1 MAKTLRTETNADFT
15 TKSTDLTPAEVD
27 TNFLEVWARAKVSV
41 AYVTQKAGEA
51 LPSRPNAE
59 VVHYYSWDEPPVS
72 GAFPYDQ
79 WFQIPELIDFNVAPD
94 APTSTSVVGGDS
106 EATVSWVASTSTGGA
121 APDGHRVYRNTAN
134 DFSASAKVGSDLG
147 AGATTLTDT
156 GVANDTEYFYWATAF
171 NSNGE
176 SAESNSASATPTA
189 VGVPDAFIVGDWG
202 VADAESGD
210 SITFTISSLPTAN
223 PSITD
228 FEYRIDSGTA
238 VSLGQSTTGAYTVSG
253 LTEDASVNTQLRAVN
268 SSGAGAWSDVKAVTP
283 TLVVNAYADEVMA
296 DGPIAWWR
304 FDETTG
310 TVAADSAGTFTGTY
324 MNSPTLRAPAPTGV
338 GVLFDPT
345 QQEGVSVDDDPAL
358 SFNNTAGMTL
368 EAIFKIDSAAG
379 TAERREIFRKGS
391 TGSDG
396 AQDYEYLLRANSGS
410 NTMRFAMYR
419 QTGDTE
425 LALDTPAVT
434 TDVFHHVVAT
444 WDGATAR
451 IYIDGVEAA
460 SQTETVGPRRSINPS
475 ALGIGQDVG
484 SKGPREWFPGV
495 IAEPAVYNKGL
506 SAARVLAHAQ
516 AAGF

>member
-79 WFQIPELIDFNVAPD
+79 WFQIPEIIDFNVAPD

-156 GVANDTEYFYWATAF
+156 GVANDTEYFYWTTAF

-176 SAESNSASATPTA
+176 SAESNSASVTPTA

-304 FDETTG
+304 FDETSG
-310 TVAADSAGTFTGTY
+310 TTAADSVGTFTGTY
-324 MNSPTLRAPAPTGV
+324 LNTPTLNVTAPTGV
-338 GVLFDPT
+338 GVLFDKA
-345 QQEGVSVDDDPAL
+345 QEEGVSVSDNTAL

-368 EAIFKIDSAAG
+368 EAIVKIDSAGG
-379 TAERREIFRKGS
+379 TADRREIFRKGS
-391 TGSDG
+391 RGDFDG
-396 AQDYEYLLRANSGS
+396 DYEYLFRANSGS
-410 NTMRFAMYR
+410 NSLRFGMAR
-419 QTGDTE
+419 PDGTE
-425 LALDTPAVT
+425 LQLDTSSIT
-434 TDVFHHVVAT
+434 TDIFHHVVAT
-444 WDGATAR
+444 WDGSVVK
-451 IYIDGVEAA
+451 IYVDGVEAA
-460 SQTETVGPRRSINPS
+460 TTSETAGPRRSSSPVD
-475 ALGIGQDVG
+475 LGIGLDLG
-484 SKGPREWFPGV
+484 SSGPREWFPGV
-495 IAEPAVYNKGL
+495 IAEPAIYNKGL